1 MNAAPHHN
9 PQGHTVFILGWFTS
23 LLVLLASGC
32 SDRGNSPAPDLSGR
46 VVVKGSNTFGEELAP
61 QLIAAYRRGRP
72 NVAIDLESK
81 GSGSGFAA
89 LLAGEC
95 DVAATSRSASVDEIA
110 LARAKGVDPKEY
122 VIGYYGVAV
131 IVHPSNPVKG
141 LTKAQVRDIF
151 SGTVRNWKAVGG
163 PDQAIQVC
171 IRDPISGTNLGF
183 RELAM
188 ENRPYVAEAR
198 QCTTYAQLTSTIAQS
213 DGGIGYA
220 SMHLAEA
227 PGVKAV
233 KIDNT
238 EPNTLS
244 VNEGWYPYQRML
256 RLYTNKATETP
267 IARDFVLFVQREEGQ
282 KILENLGFVRRFEKR
297 LKSLT
302 PD

>member
-1 MNAAPHHN
+1 LLALL
-9 PQGHTVFILGWFTS
+9 FL
-23 LLVLLASGC
+23 LLVGGC
-32 SDRGNSPAPDLSGR
+32 SERDATSGAALTGR
-46 VVVKGSNTFGEELAP
+46 VSVKGSNTFGEELAP
-61 QLIAAYRRGRP
+61 QLIAAYRRSRP

-81 GSGSGFAA
+81 GSVSGFAA
-89 LLAGEC
+89 LLSGGS
-95 DVAATSRSASVDEIA
+95 DIAATSRGASAEELA
-110 LARAKGVDPKEY
+110 LARTRGVEPQEY

-131 IVHPSNPVKG
+131 IVHPSNPIEG

-163 PDQAIQVC
+163 ADLAIHVC
-171 IRDPISGTNLGF
+171 VRDPVSGTNLGF

-188 ENRPYVAEAR
+188 ENRPYAAEAK
-198 QCTTYAQLTSTIAQS
+198 QFTTYAQLAGAVAQNV
-213 DGGIGYA
+213 GGIGYA
-220 SMHLAEA
+220 SMHLAEE
-227 PGVKAV
+227 PSIKAV

-238 EPNTLS
+238 EPNALS

-267 IARDFVLFVQREEGQ
+267 AARDFVRFVQREEGQ

-297 LKSLT
+297 LKNLT